1 MTVSP
6 SFYFLSPRTLV
17 VTKLEELA
25 RIEYGTWV
33 FLLFYFC
40 FIYGNLFPQNSPNLE
55 KPILKYSNK
64 D

>member
-33 FLLFYFC
+33 FLLFYFL
-40 FIYGNLFPQNSPNLE
+40 LFLLYLWEFVST
-55 KPILKYSNK
+55 KPSES
-64 D
+64 